1 MQQGSLLLIGSTEQV
16 LASPLI
22 DAVLADWPEEER
34 PRRMRKTF
42 AQVLAEPKS
51 LTRVEVAWIICHETA
66 PRGLFE
72 VIGHLQDRRLPVM
85 LTRPDETDPLGEN
98 IQQDVIVLPP
108 DAAAPAASAVL
119 RTLWGQSE
127 TIRELVNEVNILRAE
142 HASMASQIDH
152 MDEEL
157 RLAARLQREFLPVK
171 MPKVEG
177 LEICFLYRPATYVSG
192 DIFDAV
198 RLDEDH
204 VGLFIADAVGH
215 GVPAAL
221 ITVHIKQSLKVK
233 EIGRHLPKNYRLIPP
248 SDVLAVLN
256 REMINLQAGSV
267 RTATALYG
275 TFNFRT
281 REFTFA
287 RAGHPL
293 PLLLHADGSSELLE
307 SEGPLLGVFPDE
319 PFEQKTVKLAAGDRL
334 LFYSDG
340 FETAFQI
347 TSGKARTSTQGLANN
362 QYLSE
367 LMGLASGKLEDA
379 VTQFASKLD
388 QQIGSLNQVD
398 DLTMVCLGVN
408 PEDTAG
414 QIEPNPAT
422 ELRAAG

>member
-1 MQQGSLLLIGSTEQV
+1 MQQGSLLLIGSNEQS
-16 LASPLI
+16 LASPMVE
-22 DAVLADWPEEER
+22 AVLADWPEQDR
-34 PRRMRKTF
+34 PRRMGKTF
-42 AQVLAEPKS
+42 AQVLADPKS
-51 LTRVEVAWIICHETA
+51 LTRVEVAWILCHEEA

-72 VIGHLQDRRLPVM
+72 VIGHLQDKRLPVM
-85 LTRPDETDPLGEN
+85 LTRPGEAEPLGEN

-108 DAAAPAASAVL
+108 EAAPSAAAAVL

-127 TIRELVNEVNILRAE
+127 TIRELVTEVNILRAE
-142 HASMASQIDH
+142 HASMAGQIDR

-177 LEICFLYRPATYVSG
+177 LEISFLYRPATYVSG
-192 DIFDAV
+192 DIFDVV

-233 EIGRHLPKNYRLIPP
+233 EIGRHLPKNYRLISP
-248 SDVLAVLN
+248 SEILAVLN

-275 TFNFRT
+275 MFNFRT
-281 REFTFA
+281 REFTYS

-293 PLLLHADGSSELLE
+293 PLLLHADGTSELLE

-319 PFEQKTVKLAAGDRL
+319 PFEQRMVKFMPGDRL

-340 FETAFQI
+340 FETAFQV
-347 TSGKARTSTQGLANN
+347 TSGKQRTIVQGLANN
-362 QYLSE
+362 QYLAE

-379 VTQFASKLD
+379 VNLFASKLD

-398 DLTMVCLGVN
+398 DLTMVALGVN
-408 PEDTAG
+408 PDTVG
-414 QIEPNPAT
+414 HIEPNPA
-422 ELRAAG
+422 LRAAG